1 MIYEMNSQV
10 KNMSRYTYTTD
21 DMNDCIT
28 LYDDEEE
35 LKTSFDSEIVLY
47 PLDDSVTVVDKLN
60 FYEALVKELKM
71 HLEYHDWTDKDFKDV
86 IEEVELNLE

>member
-28 LYDDEEE
+28 LYDEEEE

-47 PLDDSVTVVDKLN
+47 PLDDSVTVIDKLN
-60 FYEALVKELKM
+60 FYEALIKELKM
-71 HLEYHDWTDKDFKDV
+71 HLEYYDWTDKDFKDV

>member
-1 MIYEMNSQV
+1 MNSPV
-10 KNMSRYTYTTD
+10 KNMSRYNYATD

-28 LYDDEEE
+28 LYDEEEE

-47 PLDDSVTVVDKLN
+47 PLEDSVTVVDKLN

>member
-1 MIYEMNSQV
+1 MNSPV
-10 KNMSRYTYTTD
+10 KNMSRYNYATD

-28 LYDDEEE
+28 LYDEEEE

-47 PLDDSVTVVDKLN
+47 PLEDSVTVVDKLN
-60 FYEALVKELKM
+60 FYEALIKELKM
-71 HLEYHDWTDKDFKDV
+71 HLEYYDWTDKDFKDV

>member
-1 MIYEMNSQV
+1 
-10 KNMSRYTYTTD
+10 MSRYTYTTD

-28 LYDDEEE
+28 LYDEEGE

-60 FYEALVKELKM
+60 FYEALIKELKM
-71 HLEYHDWTDKDFKDV
+71 HLEYYDWTDKDFKDV

>member
-10 KNMSRYTYTTD
+10 KNMSRYTYTLD

-28 LYDDEEE
+28 LYDEEEE

-71 HLEYHDWTDKDFKDV
+71 HLEYYDWTDKDFKDV
-86 IEEVELNLE
+86 IEEVELNLG

>member
-10 KNMSRYTYTTD
+10 RIMSRYNYTTD

-28 LYDDEEE
+28 LYDEEEE

-60 FYEALVKELKM
+60 FYEALVSELKM
-71 HLEYHDWTDKDFKDV
+71 HLEYYDWTDKDFKDV

>member
-1 MIYEMNSQV
+1 MNSQV

-28 LYDDEEE
+28 LYDEEEE

-47 PLDDSVTVVDKLN
+47 PLEDSMTVVDKLN

>member
-47 PLDDSVTVVDKLN
+47 PLEDSVTVVDKLN

-71 HLEYHDWTDKDFKDV
+71 HLEYHDWADKDFKDV

>member
-1 MIYEMNSQV
+1 MIYEMNSPV
-10 KNMSRYTYTTD
+10 KNMSRYHYTTD

-28 LYDDEEE
+28 LYDEEEE

-47 PLDDSVTVVDKLN
+47 PLEDSVTVVDKLN
-60 FYEALVKELKM
+60 FYEALIKELKM
-71 HLEYHDWTDKDFKDV
+71 HLEYYDWTDKDFKDV

>member
-1 MIYEMNSQV
+1 MNSQV

-28 LYDDEEE
+28 LYDEEEE

-71 HLEYHDWTDKDFKDV
+71 HLEYYDWTDKDFKDV

>member
-28 LYDDEEE
+28 LYDEEEE

-47 PLDDSVTVVDKLN
+47 PLDDSVTVIDKLN
-60 FYEALVKELKM
+60 FYEALIKELKM

>member
-1 MIYEMNSQV
+1 MNSQV

-71 HLEYHDWTDKDFKDV
+71 HLEYYDWTDKDFKDV

>member
-1 MIYEMNSQV
+1 MNSQV

-28 LYDDEEE
+28 LYDEEEE

-47 PLDDSVTVVDKLN
+47 PLEDSVTVVDKLN
-60 FYEALVKELKM
+60 FYEALIKELKM
-71 HLEYHDWTDKDFKDV
+71 HLEYYDWTDKDFKDV

>member
-1 MIYEMNSQV
+1 
-10 KNMSRYTYTTD
+10 MSRYTYTTD

-28 LYDDEEE
+28 LYDEEEE

-47 PLDDSVTVVDKLN
+47 PLDDSVTVIDKLN
-60 FYEALVKELKM
+60 FYEALIKELKM
-71 HLEYHDWTDKDFKDV
+71 HLEYYDWTDKDFKDV

>member
-1 MIYEMNSQV
+1 MIYEMNSLV

-60 FYEALVKELKM
+60 FYEALIKELKM
-71 HLEYHDWTDKDFKDV
+71 HLEYYDWTDKDFKDV

>member
-1 MIYEMNSQV
+1 
-10 KNMSRYTYTTD
+10 MSRYTYTTD

-28 LYDDEEE
+28 LYDEEEE

-47 PLDDSVTVVDKLN
+47 PLEDSVTVIDKLN
-60 FYEALVKELKM
+60 FYEALIKELKM
-71 HLEYHDWTDKDFKDV
+71 HLEYYDWTDKDFKDV

>member
-1 MIYEMNSQV
+1 MIYEMNSPV

-28 LYDDEEE
+28 LYDEEEE

-47 PLDDSVTVVDKLN
+47 PLEDSVTVVDKLN
-60 FYEALVKELKM
+60 FYEALIKELKM
-71 HLEYHDWTDKDFKDV
+71 HLEYYDWTDKDFKDV

>member
-1 MIYEMNSQV
+1 M
-10 KNMSRYTYTTD
+10 YTTD

-28 LYDDEEE
+28 LYDEEEE

-47 PLDDSVTVVDKLN
+47 PLEDSVTVVDKLN
-60 FYEALVKELKM
+60 FYEALIKELKM
-71 HLEYHDWTDKDFKDV
+71 HLEYYDWTDKDFKDV

>member
-1 MIYEMNSQV
+1 
-10 KNMSRYTYTTD
+10 MSRYMYTTD

-28 LYDDEEE
+28 LYDEEEE

-47 PLDDSVTVVDKLN
+47 PLEDSVTVVDKLN
-60 FYEALVKELKM
+60 FYEALIKELKM
-71 HLEYHDWTDKDFKDV
+71 HLEYYDWTDKDFKDV

>member
-1 MIYEMNSQV
+1 MNSQV

-28 LYDDEEE
+28 LYDEEEE

>member
-1 MIYEMNSQV
+1 MNSPV

-28 LYDDEEE
+28 LYDEEEE

-47 PLDDSVTVVDKLN
+47 PLEDSVTVIDKLN

>member
-1 MIYEMNSQV
+1 MNSQV

-28 LYDDEEE
+28 LYDEEEE

-47 PLDDSVTVVDKLN
+47 PLDDSVTVIDKLN
-60 FYEALVKELKM
+60 FYEALIKELKM

>member
-1 MIYEMNSQV
+1 MRYGMNSQV

-71 HLEYHDWTDKDFKDV
+71 HLEYYDWTDKDFKDV

>member
-1 MIYEMNSQV
+1 
-10 KNMSRYTYTTD
+10 MSRYTYTTD

-28 LYDDEEE
+28 LYDEEEE

-47 PLDDSVTVVDKLN
+47 PLEDSVTVVDKLN
-60 FYEALVKELKM
+60 FYEALIKELKM
-71 HLEYHDWTDKDFKDV
+71 HLEYYDWTDKDFKDV

>member
-1 MIYEMNSQV
+1 MNSPV

-28 LYDDEEE
+28 LYDEEEE

-47 PLDDSVTVVDKLN
+47 PLDDSVTVIDKLN
-60 FYEALVKELKM
+60 FYEALIKELKM

>member
-1 MIYEMNSQV
+1 MNSPV

-28 LYDDEEE
+28 LYDEEEE

-47 PLDDSVTVVDKLN
+47 PLEDSVTVIDKLN
-60 FYEALVKELKM
+60 FYEALIKELKM
-71 HLEYHDWTDKDFKDV
+71 HLEYYDWTDKDFKDV

>member
-1 MIYEMNSQV
+1 MNSQV

-60 FYEALVKELKM
+60 FYEALIKELKM

>member
-1 MIYEMNSQV
+1 MIYEMNSPV

-28 LYDDEEE
+28 LYDEEEE

-47 PLDDSVTVVDKLN
+47 PLEDSVTVIDKLN
-60 FYEALVKELKM
+60 FYEALIKELKM
-71 HLEYHDWTDKDFKDV
+71 HLEYYDWTDKDFKDV